1 MGAKASVK
9 SSGNLGMCL
18 DPQKAWTTMEM
29 GITAFHS
36 PCSNCVFLQHMSK
49 SGCFL
54 KQPIWWVV
62 WANFTNG
69 LVIGHWESLPDLGEY
84 GIWIFKQLQL
94 QNTCRDFCWCSY
106 STLNMLIQHPN
117 LWKTNSLLLKMA
129 IEIVSFP
136 MNNGDFPISF
146 VNVYQRVDHHRH
158 HLHRLHTSFSCLLEL
173 QMWMPSWFN
182 KNVLNLGFWTWT
194 WGTPQKNS
202 PVKFTIHFPNGT
214 EVCLDVG
221 TQGIGNFSLLIFDQH
236 HAGQFMPSPH
246 LPGQVTHGQ
255 FGISRISIEN
265 QGNHWLFYMILYDF
279 SS

>member
-18 DPQKAWTTMEM
+18 DPQKAWTNMEM

-69 LVIGHWESLPDLGEY
+69 NHYPIWGNMEY
-84 GIWIFKQLQL
+84 EYSNQLQF

-106 STLNMLIQHPN
+106 STLNMLIQRPN

-158 HLHRLHTSFSCLLEL
+158 HLHRLHTSFSSARATDVNAL
-173 QMWMPSWFN
+173 MAP
-182 KNVLNLGFWTWT
+182 WT
-194 WGTPQKNS
+194 WGTPQKKLQSSLRSIS
-202 PVKFTIHFPNGT
+202 PMA
-214 EVCLDVG
+214 
-221 TQGIGNFSLLIFDQH
+221 QRS
-236 HAGQFMPSPH
+236 ASM
-246 LPGQVTHGQ
+246 
-255 FGISRISIEN
+255 
-265 QGNHWLFYMILYDF
+265 
-279 SS
+279 